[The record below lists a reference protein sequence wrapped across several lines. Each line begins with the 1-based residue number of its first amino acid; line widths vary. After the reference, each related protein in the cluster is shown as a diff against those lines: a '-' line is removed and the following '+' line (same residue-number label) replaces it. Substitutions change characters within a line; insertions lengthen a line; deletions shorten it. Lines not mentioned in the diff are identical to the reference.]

1 MFGKDSDGVNVKLS
15 GLFNSQTS
23 RDGELKRDLDKIS
36 NKLEQL
42 EMAIEGK
49 GYKIPTKQ
57 SVPEPPKKEDKPKQL
72 VVDVPK
78 KGVSFKMA
86 SHSREDKIK
95 KDSYWIQN
103 IKEEFEADGLG
114 EGEDKKLR
122 VSFVTLAEVFNN
134 VKNGSSFIMSKSSSK
149 NLSNENNHWC
159 FCCLQDKT

>member
-57 SVPEPPKKEDKPKQL
+57 SVPEPPKKEDKPQQL
-72 VVDVPK
+72 AVDVPK

-122 VSFVTLAEVFNN
+122 VSSVTLLHMICGVSTSHI
-134 VKNGSSFIMSKSSSK
+134 SS
-149 NLSNENNHWC
+149 
-159 FCCLQDKT
+159 

>member
-57 SVPEPPKKEDKPKQL
+57 LVPEPPKKEDKPNL

-122 VSFVTLAEVFNN
+122 VSFVALSHIICDISTLHIC
-134 VKNGSSFIMSKSSSK
+134 S
-149 NLSNENNHWC
+149 
-159 FCCLQDKT
+159 

>member
-122 VSFVTLAEVFNN
+122 VSSVTLSHMI
-134 VKNGSSFIMSKSSSK
+134 GDISTLHISS
-149 NLSNENNHWC
+149 
-159 FCCLQDKT
+159 

>member
-1 MFGKDSDGVNVKLS
+1 MQKCTFTLIFNFLGSLFGKDSDGVNVKLS

-57 SVPEPPKKEDKPKQL
+57 SVPEPPKKEDKPQQL
-72 VVDVPK
+72 AVDVPK

-122 VSFVTLAEVFNN
+122 VSSITLSHMICDVSTLHI
-134 VKNGSSFIMSKSSSK
+134 SS
-149 NLSNENNHWC
+149 
-159 FCCLQDKT
+159 

>member
-1 MFGKDSDGVNVKLS
+1 
-15 GLFNSQTS
+15 
-23 RDGELKRDLDKIS
+23 
-36 NKLEQL
+36 
-42 EMAIEGK
+42 MAIEGK

-95 KDSYWIQN
+95 KDSYWIQS

-114 EGEDKKLR
+114 EGEDKKLKA
-122 VSFVTLAEVFNN
+122 SSVTL
-134 VKNGSSFIMSKSSSK
+134 SHM
-149 NLSNENNHWC
+149 L
-159 FCCLQDKT
+159 